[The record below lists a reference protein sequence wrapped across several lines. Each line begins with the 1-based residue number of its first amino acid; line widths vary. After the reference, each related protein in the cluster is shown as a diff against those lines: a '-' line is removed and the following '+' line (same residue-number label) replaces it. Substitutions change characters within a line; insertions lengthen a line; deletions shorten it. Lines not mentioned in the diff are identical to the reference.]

1 MEFRHENNERDITLM
16 SAQAKNYLRSVLYFA
31 IVLLVVTILGAIFTN
46 ATIQSDFT
54 AAAVASAGLLTVIL
68 ILGAV
73 KMVEL

>member
-1 MEFRHENNERDITLM
+1 M

-46 ATIQSDFT
+46 SSIQSDFT
-54 AAAVASAGLLTVIL
+54 VAAVSSAGLLTVIL